1 MKSYKHVTY
10 MLFIAL
16 SQTVLYFLNTST
28 VSQEMIGWQMVFLYH
43 CFSAIC
49 LFLVVVANI
58 LSAFDSFLLV
68 IVPLVLVD
76 SHVHFCYKI
85 ASNCRGDACYCK
97 VPDYRKIF
105 KTICLSHFLLVLVFF
120 VKQLLHKC
128 DNKHRLVIND
138 TRIAF

>member
-1 MKSYKHVTY
+1 MFNFKSYKQFTLT
-10 MLFIAL
+10 LFIAL
-16 SQTVLYFLNTST
+16 SQILLCFLNTST
-28 VSQEMIGWQMVFLYH
+28 VWQEMISWQMVFLFQ

-85 ASNCRGDACYCK
+85 ALNCKGEACYCK
-97 VPDYRKIF
+97 VPDFNRYLKQF
-105 KTICLSHFLLVLVFF
+105 VSFFLLVLYFLSNNYCTNVTTS
-120 VKQLLHKC
+120 KHK
-128 DNKHRLVIND
+128 
-138 TRIAF
+138 